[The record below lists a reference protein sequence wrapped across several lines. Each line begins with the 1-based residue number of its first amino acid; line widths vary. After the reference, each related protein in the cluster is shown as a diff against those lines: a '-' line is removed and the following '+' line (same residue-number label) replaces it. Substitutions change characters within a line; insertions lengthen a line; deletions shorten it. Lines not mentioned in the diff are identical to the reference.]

1 MSQVAMN
8 EIRGVAQIA
17 LSVRDIGVAT
27 AFYRDSLG
35 LKHLFDAPGMSF
47 FDVGGVRLML
57 SAQGGEPGG
66 KGTLIYLEVADLAAA
81 HAALAARNVP
91 FEQAPHVIGRTP
103 TAEVSLAFCND
114 PDGNLI
120 GLMSERAAS

>member
-1 MSQVAMN
+1 MN
-8 EIRGVAQIA
+8 EIQGVAQIA
-17 LSVRDIGVAT
+17 LSVRDIANAT

-35 LKHLFDAPGMSF
+35 LAHLFDAPGMSF

-66 KGTLIYLEVADLAAA
+66 KGTIVYLKVADLAAT
-81 HAALAARNVP
+81 HAALTARNVH
-91 FEQAPHVIGRTP
+91 FEQPPHIIGRTP
-103 TAEVSLAFCND
+103 DREISLAFCND

-120 GLMSERAAS
+120 GLMSEQPLA

>member
-1 MSQVAMN
+1 MN
-8 EIRGVAQIA
+8 EIQGVAQIA
-17 LSVRDIGVAT
+17 LSVRDIAGAT
-27 AFYRDSLG
+27 VFYRDALG

-66 KGTLIYLEVADLAAA
+66 KGTLVYLKVADLAAA
-81 HAALAARNVP
+81 HAAMAARSVH
-91 FEQAPHVIGRTP
+91 FEQAPHVIGRSP
-103 TAEVSLAFCND
+103 TSEVSLAFCSD

-120 GLMSERAAS
+120 GLMSERVLT

>member
-1 MSQVAMN
+1 MN
-8 EIRGVAQIA
+8 EIQGVAQIA
-17 LSVRDIGVAT
+17 LSVRDIAGAT
-27 AFYRDSLG
+27 AFYRDALG

-66 KGTLIYLEVADLAAA
+66 KGTIVYLKVVDLAAA
-81 HAALAARNVP
+81 HMALSARSVH
-91 FEQAPHVIGRTP
+91 FEQPPHVVGRTP
-103 TAEVSLAFCND
+103 ASEVSLAFCND

-120 GLMSERAAS
+120 GLMSERALT